1 MGLSLLFQRRLLSY
15 PRPRPFLIV
24 GRAIFSL
31 DKARLAH
38 TDTMSKVNRTAHSF
52 DKTRLEGLLN
62 RRFFYAPAFEIY
74 GGVAGLYDY
83 GPPGSSLQANIISE
97 WRRHF
102 IIEDHM
108 LELDTTIMTP
118 APVFETSGHVAR
130 FADWMVKDTKTG
142 DVLRADHLV
151 KNVLQARLAGD
162 REARGIAAD
171 KEKEKDEDKKK
182 KKKIK
187 SVAVQL
193 PDDTVK
199 GYETILAQLDNFS
212 GPELGQLC
220 RTHNIRNPDTDNEV
234 GEPQQFNLMFA
245 SSIGPTGQHPGFL
258 RPETAQGHFLNFL
271 RLLEFNNGRIPF
283 ASAQIGRS
291 FRNEISPRAGLL
303 RVREFT
309 MGEIEHFVDPQDKH
323 HVRFSEVRHVVLSLL
338 DRTVQE
344 SGSTKVTQMS
354 IGEAVDK
361 GIVANETLGYFLAR
375 INLFLLKIGI
385 DPRRLRF
392 RQHMGNEMAHYA
404 TDCWDA
410 EIENSYGWTECVGC
424 ADRAAYDL
432 SVHSARTNR
441 PLVVREPLKEP
452 ILTEREVPEFNKKLL
467 GKTFGQDTDLVKR
480 FVENMNEEELV
491 ALKYELTQG
500 SAKISANGKDITLTP
515 QILSI
520 SRKTFKQTTR
530 EYTPNVIEPSFGF
543 GRILYALLEHS
554 FWCREQD
561 VERGVLSL
569 PTLVA
574 PTKVLIV
581 PLSAK
586 AEFDPLIEE
595 VSTKLR
601 KAGIFSR
608 IDDSSATIGK
618 RYARNDELGTP
629 FGVTL
634 DFASLQNRTM
644 TLRERDT
651 TDQLIGPIDDV
662 IAVVTELVEGSLTWQ
677 DACGRLKVYDGVQA
691 VE

>member
-1 MGLSLLFQRRLLSY
+1 
-15 PRPRPFLIV
+15 
-24 GRAIFSL
+24 
-31 DKARLAH
+31 
-38 TDTMSKVNRTAHSF
+38 MSVVNKSVHPF
-52 DKTRLEGLLN
+52 DKSRLDALLN

-83 GPPGSSLQANIISE
+83 GPPGSSLQANITAE
-97 WRRHF
+97 WRKHF

-151 KNVLQARLAGD
+151 KSVLEARLAGD
-162 REARGIAAD
+162 REARGLAAQPKD
-171 KEKEKDEDKKK
+171 DEKDKKRKKK
-182 KKKIK
+182 AKT
-187 SVAVQL
+187 VVVQL
-193 PDDTVK
+193 ADELVK
-199 GYETILAQLDNFS
+199 ELESILAQLDNYS
-212 GPELGQLC
+212 GPELGELC
-220 RTHNIRNPDTDNEV
+220 RKYEIRNPDTDNEV

-245 SSIGPTGQHPGFL
+245 SSIGPTGQHPGGVEIRCPSYL
-258 RPETAQGHFLNFL
+258 RPETAQGHFLNFS
-271 RLLEFNNGRIPF
+271 RLLEFNNGRVPF

-309 MGEIEHFVDPQDKH
+309 MGEIEHFVDPDDKSH
-323 HVRFSEVRHVVLSLL
+323 EKFREVRDTVLSLL
-338 DRTVQE
+338 DRHVQV
-344 SGSTKVTQMS
+344 SGSTQVTQMT

-361 GIVANETLGYFLAR
+361 GIVANETLGYFLVR
-375 INLFLLKIGI
+375 INLFLIKIGI
-385 DPRRLRF
+385 NPKRLRF

-410 EIENSYGWTECVGC
+410 EIENATGWTECVGC

-432 SVHSARTNR
+432 SVHSARTGQ
-441 PLVVREPLKEP
+441 PLVVRQALKEP
-452 ILTEREVPEFNKKLL
+452 IVTEKEVPEFNKKVL
-467 GKTFGQDTDLVKR
+467 GKTYGRDAGLLQKAVGEMDESQLIRLKG
-480 FVENMNEEELV
+480 EL
-491 ALKYELTQG
+491 AQG
-500 SAKISANGKDITLTP
+500 SVYPPITRLHEIDGGSLYRQATISAEGKEFILTP
-515 QILSI
+515 DLLAIE
-520 SRKTFKQTTR
+520 RKTFKQSIR
-530 EYTPNVIEPSFGF
+530 EFTPNVIEPSFGF
-543 GRILYALLEHS
+543 GRILYTLLEHS

-561 VERGVLSL
+561 IERGVLSL
-569 PTLVA
+569 PPVVA

-586 AEFDPLIEE
+586 EEFNPLVQE

-608 IDDSSATIGK
+608 VDDSNTSIGK

-634 DFASLQNRTM
+634 DFASVQNRTM

-662 IAVVTELVEGSLTWQ
+662 ITVLTELVQGTIDWPA
-677 DACGRLKVYDGVQA
+677 ACKRLPAYDGVQA
-691 VE
+691 ID